1 MLKNNN
7 KGNIEVVLMLLIII
21 TISSFFMFR
30 GILSDQVVI
39 KNTYNYLQYSNC
51 LQSTKDLLID
61 KAIIIIKNQEF
72 ALQQDQEEVDGV
84 IIYSNYYLP
93 AHTHLNISSLLN
105 SIEQDDE
112 FKTYLDINNIE
123 FLSLNFPTVINSE
136 DVYSF
141 PFIIPI
147 SITADIKVKQGDFNQ
162 TISVGFTLEIELSK
176 QENKSIIKNITIQ
189 NDYFKQI

>member
-1 MLKNNN
+1 MKNNN
-7 KGNIEVVLMLLIII
+7 KGNIEIVLILLIII

-39 KNTYNYLQYSNC
+39 KNTYEYLQYTNC

-61 KAIIIIKNQEF
+61 NTVNIIKNQEF
-72 ALQQDQEEVDGV
+72 ALQQDTEEIDGV
-84 IIYSNYYLP
+84 IIYSDYYLP

-123 FLSLNFPTVINSE
+123 FLSLNFPTVINSK

-147 SITADIKVKQGDFNQ
+147 SITADIQVNKENFNESIRVEF
-162 TISVGFTLEIELSK
+162 TLNIEISKETDKAIITNISVQDEH
-176 QENKSIIKNITIQ
+176 
-189 NDYFKQI
+189 FKQI